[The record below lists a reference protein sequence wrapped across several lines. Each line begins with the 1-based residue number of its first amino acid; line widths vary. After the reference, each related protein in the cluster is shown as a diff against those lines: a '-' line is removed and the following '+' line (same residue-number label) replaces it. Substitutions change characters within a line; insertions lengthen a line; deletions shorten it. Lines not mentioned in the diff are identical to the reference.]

1 MRRPGTLEP
10 FQTGE
15 LIMSMALELLIY
27 LALFALGLGLLD
39 YLLGGTTKEKRKLR
53 AEHERQR
60 QRYART
66 PRRA

>member
-27 LALFALGLGLLD
+27 IAIFALGLGLLD
-39 YLLGGTTKEKRKLR
+39 YLLGDTASEKRKLR
-53 AEHERQR
+53 AAHEHQR
-60 QRYART
+60 QRYGRA
-66 PRRA
+66 RRA